1 MQPRFAD
8 CLTAALW
15 LGAATL
21 ADAQPYPD
29 KPVRLVVPYPAG
41 TATDI
46 FARQI
51 SPKVAEFF
59 GQAIVIENRGGG
71 AAIVGTDA
79 VAKSLPDGYT
89 FMLATSQTHAVNK
102 SLFPQLPYDPVTSFA
117 PVARLATQVMV
128 LVVNAAVPARTVAEL
143 VAHAKANPRALNFA
157 STGSGTSA
165 HLSGALFNKEV
176 GLDITHVPYKSA
188 AQALADLVGGQVTM
202 MFYPY
207 LAVQPFMQAGRIVPL
222 GTTGP
227 QRSSYLPN
235 VPTMT
240 EAGYPNV
247 VVTVW
252 FAVYAPAGTP
262 RRMVDL
268 MAAALGKTVSDPD
281 IRRAFAATGTDA
293 SYIGPDELAAFT
305 RSEIERYKK
314 IVEVSGAKAE

>member
-1 MQPRFAD
+1 MLNRIGRS
-8 CLTAALW
+8 LAASLL
-15 LGAATL
+15 LGIATFSG
-21 ADAQPYPD
+21 AQPYPD

-51 SPKVAEFF
+51 GPKIAE
-59 GQAIVIENRGGG
+59 QLRQPVVIDNRGGG
-71 AAIVGTDA
+71 AAIIGTES
-79 VAKSLPDGYT
+79 VAKSAPDGYT

-102 SLFPQLPYDPVTSFA
+102 NLFPKLPYDPVTQFA

-128 LVVNAAVPARTVAEL
+128 LTVNATFPAKSVAEL
-143 VAHAKANPRALNFA
+143 VAYAKANPRTLNFA

-165 HLSGALFNKEV
+165 HLSGSLFNREAN
-176 GLDITHVPYKSA
+176 LEATHVPYKSA

-207 LAVQPFMQAGRIVPL
+207 LAVQPFIQAGRIIAL
-222 GTTGP
+222 GTTGA
-227 QRSSYLPN
+227 QRSSYLPTI
-235 VPTMT
+235 PTLT
-240 EAGYPNV
+240 ESGYPNV

-262 RRMVDL
+262 RRMVDT
-268 MAAALGKTVSDPD
+268 MAAALAKTVSDPE
-281 IRRAFAATGTDA
+281 ILRAFAATGTDA
-293 SYIGPDELAAFT
+293 SYAGPDELAAFT
-305 RSEIERYKK
+305 RTEIERYRK